1 MTLFERFCSSS
12 LDTAGIGLDC
22 AGAQAYLSTPLAA
35 QILAVT
41 GVDGVCF
48 CTAFGCG
55 ETIFV
60 VDPSAAPGQD
70 IYPVAK
76 NLPDFFG
83 LVLACG
89 GTAAICQAWQWS
101 RSGFDALVQSQD
113 LSRRQQSIL
122 RALRNTYTPP
132 RIDDPYAYMQQLR
145 EQFDYT
151 SLPLHPDYDA
161 QRPVRPGAK
170 LWPLG
175 FEMPLDSWEDSR
187 KSGKVH
193 TVAQTRSE
201 SAGELFVPA
210 IYRCPQGIVIDL
222 CMPPRLVSQ
231 AASVGIRLLRGGKPL
246 LLQHTSSVVWSS
258 RSRNSAEALRA
269 VRHYALDPQADWLIF
284 RCAFAE
290 KPAKNT
296 TSRPLSLSF
305 RIQPSPIPAA
315 PLLHP
320 EPGAI
325 AAIQNPLT
333 GDTHKIQVLAVTNQT
348 RNSDSLSDAS
358 CHFVRLE
365 CRLSPD
371 LSDSAFCLYDAAGT
385 IPTPRGLM
393 DGFAMLF
400 RDAAKPAA
408 ALPPAPTDAS
418 THAYCS
424 ICYDNPPSEIRWQ
437 PAFFPQPL
445 PEETLQLTGG

>member
-12 LDTAGIGLDC
+12 LDTAGVGLDC

-35 QILAVT
+35 QILATT

-55 ETIFV
+55 EMIFA

-70 IYPVAK
+70 ICPVAR

-89 GTAAICQAWQWS
+89 GAAAICQAWQWS
-101 RSGFDALVQSQD
+101 RSGFYALVQSQD

-122 RALRNTYTPP
+122 RALRNTYSPP
-132 RIDDPYAYMQQLR
+132 QIDDPYAYMQQMR

-170 LWPLG
+170 LWPVG
-175 FEMPLDSWEDSR
+175 FDTPLDSWEDSR
-187 KSGKVH
+187 KSGKAH
-193 TVAQTRSE
+193 AVAQTRGE

-210 IYRCPQGIVIDL
+210 VYRCPQGLVIDL
-222 CMPPRLVSQ
+222 CMPPLPVLQ

-246 LLQHTSSVVWSS
+246 LLQHTSSVAWSS

-269 VRHYALDPQADWLIF
+269 VRHYALDPQTDWLIY

-290 KPAKNT
+290 KPTKNV
-296 TSRPLSLSF
+296 SARPLSLSF

-315 PLLHP
+315 PLPHP

-325 AAIQNPLT
+325 VAVQNPLT
-333 GDTHKIQVLAVTNQT
+333 GNTHKIQVLAVTGQT
-348 RNSDSLSDAS
+348 RNSDSLADAS
-358 CHFVRLE
+358 RHFVRLE

-371 LSDSAFCLYDAAGT
+371 LSDAEFCLYDAAGT
-385 IPTPRGLM
+385 VPTSCGLR
-393 DGFAMLF
+393 DGFAALVY
-400 RDAAKPAA
+400 DTSKPSA
-408 ALPPAPTDAS
+408 ALPPAPTDGSA
-418 THAYCS
+418 HAYCS
-424 ICYDNPPSEIRWQ
+424 ICYNNPPSEIRWQ

-445 PEETLQLTGG
+445 SDGTLQLTGG